1 MKKVLVIVP
10 CNQRIQDKL
19 EAKFGKNYE
28 FCFAYGNDECITE
41 VLPNAEVI
49 IGEPDEDQI
58 LAAKKLEWL
67 QLTWAGTDKYYKM
80 TNLPPDLKI
89 TNASGA
95 FGKIISE
102 YVVGSII
109 ALYRSFPKYWDN
121 KKTKTWERVDSATTI
136 FGKTALVLGNGDIGS
151 NVAHRLKAFDCK
163 VLGIRRQLSEAKMQ
177 DFDEVYTMDSLEGL
191 LPQADIVI
199 GCLPNNEGTRN
210 QLNHVRLNLMKQD
223 AVLVNVGR
231 GSLIETEALISVLE
245 AGKLKGVCLD
255 VFDIEPLPDNSPL
268 WNMENVLITPHISGP
283 SFGGNKDVEDTIWDI
298 CISNLSKHVERLYLR
313 NT

>member
-1 MKKVLVIVP
+1 MVP

-19 EAKFGKNYE
+19 ESEFGKNYE
-28 FCFAYGNDECITE
+28 FCFAYGDDGRIAE
-41 VLPNAEVI
+41 VLPCAEII

-58 LAAKKLEWL
+58 LAAKKLEWI
-67 QLTWAGTDKYYKM
+67 QLTWAGTDKYDKM

-109 ALYRSFPKYWDN
+109 ALYRSFPKYWEN
-121 KKTKTWERVDSATTI
+121 KKSKAWKRVDSATTI
-136 FGKTALVLGNGDIGS
+136 FGKTALILGTGDIGS

-177 DFDEVYTMDSLEGL
+177 DFDEVHTIDSLEGL

-199 GCLPNNEGTRN
+199 GCLPNNDDTRN
-210 QLNHVRLNLMKQD
+210 QLNHERLDLMKQD

-245 AGKLKGVCLD
+245 AGKLIGVCLD

-298 CISNLSKHVERLYLR
+298 CIRNLKLYL
-313 NT
+313 

>member
-1 MKKVLVIVP
+1 MKKVLIMVP

-19 EAKFGKNYE
+19 ESEFGKNYE
-28 FCFAYGNDECITE
+28 FCFAHGDDERITE
-41 VLPNAEVI
+41 FLPHAEVI

-58 LAAKKLEWL
+58 LTAKKLEWI
-67 QLTWAGTDKYYKM
+67 QLTWAGTDKYDKM

-121 KKTKTWERVDSATTI
+121 KKSKAWERVDSATTI
-136 FGKTALVLGNGDIGS
+136 FGKTALILGTGDIGS

-163 VLGIRRQLSEAKMQ
+163 VLGIRRQLREAKTK
-177 DFDEVYTMDSLEGL
+177 DFDEVYTMNSLDEV
-191 LPQADIVI
+191 LPMADIVI
-199 GCLPNNEGTRN
+199 GCLPNNDGTRN
-210 QLNHVRLNLMKQD
+210 QLNFARLDLMKQD
-223 AVLVNVGR
+223 AVLINVGR
-231 GSLIETEALISVLE
+231 GSLIDAEALISVLE
-245 AGKLKGVCLD
+245 AGRLKGAALD

-283 SFGGNKDVEDTIWDI
+283 SFSGNEDVENAIWDI
-298 CISNLSKHVERLYLR
+298 CIRNLKSYL
-313 NT
+313 

>member
-1 MKKVLVIVP
+1 MKKVLIMVP

-19 EAKFGKNYE
+19 KSEFGQNYA
-28 FCFAYGNDECITE
+28 FCFAHADDGLIAEF
-41 VLPNAEVI
+41 LPHAEVI

-58 LAAKKLEWL
+58 LAAKKLEWI
-67 QLTWAGTDKYYKM
+67 QLTWAGTDKYDKM

-109 ALYRSFPKYWDN
+109 ALYRSFPKYWDS
-121 KKTKTWERVDSATTI
+121 KKSKAWERVDSATTI
-136 FGKTALVLGNGDIGS
+136 FGKTALILGTGDIGS

-163 VLGIRRQLSEAKMQ
+163 VLGIRRQLSGAKMQ

-210 QLNHVRLNLMKQD
+210 QLNYVRLNLMKQD

-231 GSLIETEALISVLE
+231 GGLIDAEALISVLE
-245 AGKLKGVCLD
+245 AGRLKGAALD

-283 SFGGNKDVEDTIWDI
+283 SFGGNEDVENAIWDI
-298 CISNLSKHVERLYLR
+298 CIRNLKSYL
-313 NT
+313 